1 MINVKRKVDSSCFER
16 HSFPEEMGG
25 AWIRRDGRQGMS
37 IATGSPQGEIDI
49 EGQWGAKWDRLPGG
63 HILEERLGNRQS
75 WKLDFM

>member
-1 MINVKRKVDSSCFER
+1 MINVKRRLIQVALR

-25 AWIRRDGRQGMS
+25 AWIREGWQAGHEHS
-37 IATGSPQGEIDI
+37 HWLTQGEIDI